1 MADFSVVFF
10 HFASSHFSAEGS
22 TSEADDITKT
32 RIAAVQV
39 TIIYRCL
46 GTRCVFFGGLFSS
59 MGGVIGLEMFLQLLG
74 TRPALFHL
82 DNLHECLLCY
92 GTRHLLP
99 PLSYFSQDSRFP
111 FIFGLGSEDISWGV
125 KSSFCTFCQIKFFLH
140 VCQLRGFLHVSQIRF
155 LQVSQIRFWHV
166 LSLNDQRNCNVGCTV
181 RLTSFFSLM
190 LNSANTPSFNCGH
203 HFVTPMT

>member
-125 KSSFCTFCQIKFFLH
+125 KSSFHRFCQIKFIAYLPNSGPLFLD
-140 VCQLRGFLHVSQIRF
+140 VYQIRF
-155 LQVSQIRFWHV
+155 CMWFARFDFCVCQIRI
-166 LSLNDQRNCNVGCTV
+166 L
-181 RLTSFFSLM
+181 RLPILFRK
-190 LNSANTPSFNCGH
+190 
-203 HFVTPMT
+203 FVQVWFHTLEE